1 MPRSGSPKLRP
12 YQSELKDSI
21 YESLRTHKRT
31 LAQLPTG
38 GGKSVVIHSIVDD
51 ALQAHRSVLII
62 AHRIELVEQLA
73 ERLSHYRPSVIAAGS
88 RPKPSADLYIAMVQ
102 TLARQTAPLC
112 NLVIIDEAHHAVASQ
127 YKAITEQLPNARIIG
142 FTATPQRLDGKGLAD
157 SFDDLVCGPS
167 VSELMTDGWLSP
179 YTVYSTP
186 LHGLDD
192 VKVTVGDY
200 NKKHAATLMER
211 SVIKGDITR
220 HYHALAEG
228 RQGIVF
234 AASVALSESYAYE
247 YTEAGIPA
255 VHLDGNTDRRAR
267 ERAIAAFRAG
277 DVRILT
283 NCSLITEGFDV
294 PACDMVQLVRPT
306 RSLAMYLQMVGRAL
320 RPSDKPA
327 VILDHAECVL
337 RNGFPDDE
345 REWSLTT
352 TRKRKP
358 RTVEIESVDIGI
370 SGTPRSGIQHDRTVQ
385 LVRVTPEP
393 PTDPIPPELRSLIQ
407 VVEAKGYINSRG
419 KPDYYWAY
427 KRWLDAGHEP
437 DEQTLKAFA
446 KHAGYH
452 HMWVRHQRN
461 HTP

>member
-1 MPRSGSPKLRP
+1 
-12 YQSELKDSI
+12 
-21 YESLRTHKRT
+21 
-31 LAQLPTG
+31 
-38 GGKSVVIHSIVDD
+38 
-51 ALQAHRSVLII
+51 
-62 AHRIELVEQLA
+62 
-73 ERLSHYRPSVIAAGS
+73 
-88 RPKPSADLYIAMVQ
+88 MVQ
-102 TLARQTAPLC
+102 TLSRQTAPLC

-127 YKAITEQLPNARIIG
+127 YRAITDQLPHARVIG

-167 VSELMTDGWLSP
+167 VAELMADGWLSP

-186 LHGLDD
+186 LDGLDE
-192 VKVTVGDY
+192 VKVTAGDY
-200 NKKHAATLMER
+200 NKKQAATLMER
-211 SVIKGDITR
+211 SVIRGDITR

-234 AASVALSESYAYE
+234 ASSVALSEKYAAE

-255 VHLDGNTDRRAR
+255 AHLDGMTDRRTR
-267 ERAIAAFRAG
+267 ERTIAAFRAG
-277 DVRILT
+277 DIRILT

-320 RPSDKPA
+320 RPSDRPA

-337 RNGFPDDE
+337 RNGFPDDD
-345 REWSLTT
+345 REWALKP

-358 RTVEIESVDIGI
+358 RTVEIESVDIGLP
-370 SGTPRSGIQHDRTVQ
+370 GTPRGGIQHDRTVQ

-393 PTDPIPPELRSLIQ
+393 PPDPLPAELRSLVDI
-407 VVEAKGYINSRG
+407 VESRGYTNSRG

-427 KRWLDAGHEP
+427 KRWLDAGNKP
-437 DEQTLKAFA
+437 TTEQLKAFA
-446 KHAGYH
+446 KVAGYH
-452 HMWVRHQRN
+452 HMWVKHQRRVV
-461 HTP
+461 